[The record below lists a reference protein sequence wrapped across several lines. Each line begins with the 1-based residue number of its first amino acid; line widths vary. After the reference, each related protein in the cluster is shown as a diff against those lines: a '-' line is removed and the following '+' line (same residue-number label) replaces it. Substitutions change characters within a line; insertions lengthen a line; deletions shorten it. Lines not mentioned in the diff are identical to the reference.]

1 MREAAEEK
9 FLTAEEFSKLPDEN
23 LKQELVS
30 GYIVSEPVPGFR
42 HGLVLMRLGT
52 ILSEFVR
59 SRSLGVVPGADS
71 GFILARSPD
80 TVRGPDVSFVTKE
93 RFEALGAIPGY
104 FPGPPDLAAEVLSP
118 GDRPATLRG
127 KVADYLASGTRL
139 VWILDPE
146 KRRVTVH
153 RTVLSPRTLEA
164 EDILEGEDVLPG
176 FRVKVSDLFEI

>member
-9 FLTAEEFSKLPDEN
+9 FLTAEEFSELPDEN

-30 GYIVSEPVPGFR
+30 GYVVSEPVPGFR

-93 RFEALGAIPGY
+93 RFGHVAPGVGGSVTLIR
-104 FPGPPDLAAEVLSP
+104 PSRAAP
-118 GDRPATLRG
+118 TRRTGRRRG
-127 KVADYLASGTRL
+127 
-139 VWILDPE
+139 
-146 KRRVTVH
+146 
-153 RTVLSPRTLEA
+153 
-164 EDILEGEDVLPG
+164 
-176 FRVKVSDLFEI
+176 